1 MTTGRPA
8 GYSAI
13 SNYSRVEI
21 LHLVQGRPDRT
32 VAELVSATSL
42 HPNTVREHLQRLI
55 DDGYVVSATEH
66 RTTRGR
72 PRVLY
77 SATDGVTACSP
88 VQHRKARAA
97 AQRGDLMRRVLPG
110 DAPELD
116 TAALHQIDALVED
129 LVDAGFDP
137 LVDENK
143 LTVELTPCAHASS
156 QAEHREVLC
165 SVHLGIMQSVLSSA
179 EGPLSVERHALVVR
193 PPRVHRAA
201 AARLAA
207 PLTRPEGYSRPV
219 TYEPDNR
226 LCSFSHK
233 EDRPRRAV
241 ERGPRWT
248 SWIRCCWPAG
258 NSA

>member
-1 MTTGRPA
+1 MNNSGMTTGRPA

-21 LHLVQGRPDRT
+21 LHLVQDRPDRT

-137 LVDENK
+137 LVDENE

-179 EGPLSVERHALVVR
+179 EGPLSVDGMRSSCDPRKCIVQLLHASQR
-193 PPRVHRAA
+193 P
-201 AARLAA
+201 
-207 PLTRPEGYSRPV
+207 
-219 TYEPDNR
+219 
-226 LCSFSHK
+226 
-233 EDRPRRAV
+233 
-241 ERGPRWT
+241 
-248 SWIRCCWPAG
+248 
-258 NSA
+258 

>member
-21 LHLVQGRPDRT
+21 LHLVQEQPRRT
-32 VAELVSATSL
+32 VAELVDATDL

-55 DDGYVVSATEH
+55 DDGYVVSASEH

-77 SATDGVTACSP
+77 SATDGINSHSP
-88 VQHRKARAA
+88 VQHRRVRAA
-97 AQRGDLMRRVLPG
+97 AERGDLMRRVLPG
-110 DAPELD
+110 STPDLD

-137 LVDENK
+137 LVDERE
-143 LTVELTPCAHASS
+143 LTVELTPCAQASA
-156 QAEHREVLC
+156 QADHREVLC

-179 EGPLSVERHALVVR
+179 DGPLSVDGMRSSCD
-193 PPRVHRAA
+193 PRECIVQLLH
-201 AARLAA
+201 
-207 PLTRPEGYSRPV
+207 
-219 TYEPDNR
+219 
-226 LCSFSHK
+226 
-233 EDRPRRAV
+233 
-241 ERGPRWT
+241 
-248 SWIRCCWPAG
+248 
-258 NSA
+258 SAQRVPQQA

>member
-21 LHLVQGRPDRT
+21 LHLVQEQPQRT
-32 VAELVSATSL
+32 ITEIVSATGL

-55 DDGYVVSATEH
+55 DDGYVVSASEH

-77 SATDGVTACSP
+77 SATDGVSSCSP
-88 VQHRKARAA
+88 VQRRRVRAA
-97 AQRGDLMRRVLPG
+97 AERGDLMRRVLPG
-110 DAPELD
+110 DTPQLD

-137 LVDENK
+137 FVDEDE
-143 LTVELTPCAHASS
+143 LTVELTPCAHASA

-165 SVHLGIMQSVLSSA
+165 SVHLGIMQSVLSA
-179 EGPLSVERHALVVR
+179 ADGPLSVDGMRSSCDPRECIVQLLHAGGR
-193 PPRVHRAA
+193 P
-201 AARLAA
+201 
-207 PLTRPEGYSRPV
+207 
-219 TYEPDNR
+219 
-226 LCSFSHK
+226 
-233 EDRPRRAV
+233 
-241 ERGPRWT
+241 
-248 SWIRCCWPAG
+248 
-258 NSA
+258 

>member
-21 LHLVQGRPDRT
+21 LHLVQDQPERT
-32 VAELVSATSL
+32 VTELVSATSL

-77 SATDGVTACSP
+77 SATDGVGSCSS
-88 VQHRKARAA
+88 VQRRKVRAA
-97 AQRGDLMRRVLPG
+97 AERGDLMRRVLPG
-110 DAPELD
+110 TAPELD

-137 LVDENK
+137 LVDERE

-156 QAEHREVLC
+156 QAAHRKILC
-165 SVHLGIMQSVLSSA
+165 SVHLGIMQSVLNA
-179 EGPLSVERHALVVR
+179 ADGPLSVDGMRSSCDPRECIVQLMHA
-193 PPRVHRAA
+193 AQK
-201 AARLAA
+201 
-207 PLTRPEGYSRPV
+207 
-219 TYEPDNR
+219 D
-226 LCSFSHK
+226 
-233 EDRPRRAV
+233 
-241 ERGPRWT
+241 
-248 SWIRCCWPAG
+248 
-258 NSA
+258 